1 MTAQKTAASACCGAK
16 RDRPALHRMTRLS
29 LLQNHRS
36 PQTLDPLNQTQHSVF
51 AWSAS
56 VAARRCSDSR
66 FVESL
71 ETETTRKQQQQ
82 QQQQKEEEEEE
93 EEEEAVVSALLTAAC
108 SRLVASRP
116 LPSPPPL
123 LSCVRFHG
131 QPGPQAVAA
140 VVLA

>member
-56 VAARRCSDSR
+56 VAARRCSNSR
-66 FVESL
+66 FVKSL
-71 ETETTRKQQQQ
+71 GTETTRKQQQQ
-82 QQQQKEEEEEE
+82 QQKEEDEEEEEE
-93 EEEEAVVSALLTAAC
+93 EEDEE
-108 SRLVASRP
+108 
-116 LPSPPPL
+116 
-123 LSCVRFHG
+123 
-131 QPGPQAVAA
+131 
-140 VVLA
+140 